1 MFEAI
6 ALGIVQGITEFFPVS
21 STAHLILIPWFF
33 HWSGEVN
40 TLIFD
45 VALHAGTLSALLICF
60 YNDWLHMFL
69 RDRKTLLFILVAT
82 IPAGLAGVVFK
93 DLVENQLRSP
103 LIIAC
108 STVAFAVLMLVA
120 ERYGK
125 RNSDRASFKDWVFIG
140 IAQAIALIPG
150 VSRSGITITAGLF
163 RNLTRESAAK
173 FSFLL
178 STPVIGGAALLEG
191 RKLLHTP
198 GDYHL
203 DAFAIGF
210 LASFVSGLF
219 AIKVLLRFLK
229 KHPLNIFAYYRFLL
243 AALIVVTWATTSF
256 PH

>member
-256 PH
+256 PR

>member
-1 MFEAI
+1 LFEAI
-6 ALGIVQGITEFFPVS
+6 VLGIVQGITEFFPVS
-21 STAHLILIPWFF
+21 STAHLILVPWFF

-40 TLIFD
+40 TLMFD
-45 VALHAGTLSALLICF
+45 VALHAGTLAALLICF
-60 YNDWLHMFL
+60 YSDWLHML
-69 RDRKTLLFILVAT
+69 LKDRKTLAFILIAT
-82 IPAGLAGVVFK
+82 IPAGIAGVVFK
-93 DLVENQLRSP
+93 HLIEDQLRSP

-108 STVAFAVLMLVA
+108 STVVFAVLMLVA
-120 ERYGK
+120 EKYSTRDKGQ
-125 RNSDRASFKDWVFIG
+125 ASFKDWVLIG

-150 VSRSGITITAGLF
+150 VSRSGVTITAGLF

-191 RKLLHTP
+191 RKLLRAP

-203 DAFAIGF
+203 DTFAIGF

-219 AIKVLLRFLK
+219 AIKFLLRYLK

-243 AALIVVTWATTSF
+243 AAVIAVTWATTSF
-256 PH
+256 LR